1 MNTQNLLHDR
11 SSEIPEGLYI
21 ELMNK
26 LKIDFDQN
34 QQTKTKILI
43 INKSLPTVIARSKH
57 ELIIEIVQ
65 KSSEW
70 NDCEEVLL
78 KISNKRVMFSE
89 VKKICITHGIKVSKQ
104 NPRWTNQNNLYGSL
118 RHASGTIIT
127 TI

>member
-1 MNTQNLLHDR
+1 MNTQNILHDR
-11 SSEIPEGLYI
+11 SSEIPEGLYL

-26 LKIDFDQN
+26 LKIDFDQAQSN
-34 QQTKTKILI
+34 NTKILI
-43 INKSLPTVIARSKH
+43 INKSVPKVIARSKH

-89 VKKICITHGIKVSKQ
+89 VKKICITHGIKITKQ
-104 NPRWTNQNNLYGSL
+104 NPRWTNQNNLYASL
-118 RHASGTIIT
+118 RNAAGTIIS